1 MGFTEISANTHSENI
16 FQLLRYQNVQAGY
29 GKCGIFSKQ
38 EQAVL
43 KAVTSGMEVLGPKQ
57 ELAVLVAATQNT
69 RI

>member
-1 MGFTEISANTHSENI
+1 MACHDKTCVVCFAYRSTI
-16 FQLLRYQNVQAGY
+16 VQAGY

-57 ELAVLVAATQNT
+57 ELAVLVAAT
-69 RI
+69 